1 VYGVRQGKNIKKGN
15 QVMNPEIIILE
26 VEEMEEMIA
35 PGLALAE

>member
-1 VYGVRQGKNIKKGN
+1 VYGVRRSKKQRKGN
-15 QVMNPEIIILE
+15 QAMNPEIITLE